1 MKFKRMK
8 FSVNMILFIVI
19 AYVQKIYET
28 YLDAEQKGHLEKE
41 LEELKKMTPKP
52 MNVMLNKQPRDEAIR
67 RRNERRAMVVKD
79 VPPIATGMIKQH
91 QFYYLY

>member
-1 MKFKRMK
+1 MKFERMK
-8 FSVNMILFIVI
+8 FFVNMILFIVI
-19 AYVQKIYET
+19 AYVQEIYET

-52 MNVMLNKQPRDEAIR
+52 MNVMLNKQPRDEAIKK
-67 RRNERRAMVVKD
+67 RNERRAMVVKD
-79 VPPIATGMIKQH
+79 VPPTATGMIKQH

>member
-1 MKFKRMK
+1 MKFERMK
-8 FSVNMILFIVI
+8 FFVNMILFIVI
-19 AYVQKIYET
+19 AYVQEIYEM

-52 MNVMLNKQPRDEAIR
+52 MNVMLNKQPRDEAIKK
-67 RRNERRAMVVKD
+67 RNERRAMVVKD
-79 VPPIATGMIKQH
+79 ASPTATGMIKQH